1 MSNPFEEIISLQ
13 NQMIELLQSLHAK
26 RSDEKEILDATQL
39 EEYLG
44 ICAKTR
50 VNWVNSG
57 HLIQHGIGKRVYY
70 FKDEVIECIKRKGGK
85 YGRN

>member
-13 NQMIELLQSLHAK
+13 NRMIEMLQSLHTK
-26 RSDEKEILDATQL
+26 QPSEDEILDAPQL
-39 EEYLG
+39 EELLG

-70 FKDEVIECIKRKGGK
+70 FKDEVMECIRKKGGK
-85 YGRN
+85 YGRG